1 MARLMELTLTAET
14 GRPLGS
20 RAAGRLRAQGKI
32 PGVVYGLG
40 VDPVPV
46 AVVWSELRRVLT
58 TEAGVNALIA
68 LDIDGR
74 TDLTIVKDLQRDPV
88 RREVLHVDFLRVD
101 PNAPVEVE
109 VPIVVV
115 GEAKEVES
123 AKGIAEQQMK
133 ALTVKA
139 KPTSIPGQIE
149 ADVST
154 LTVGSAI
161 TVGDLQLPEG
171 VTTDVDPSTPVV
183 AGVATRF
190 TVLAA
195 GGAGAAGGGEA
206 AEAGGEAA
214 EEAAA
219 EGGAEAGEVEES
231 GE

>member
-1 MARLMELTLTAET
+1 MAGLMELTLTAET
-14 GRPLGS
+14 GRAPGS
-20 RAAGRLRAQGKI
+20 RAAGRLRAEGKI
-32 PGVVYGLG
+32 PGVVYGMG
-40 VDPVPV
+40 ADPVPV

-68 LDIDGR
+68 LEIDGR

-101 PNAPVEVE
+101 PDAPVEVE

-133 ALTVKA
+133 SLTVKA
-139 KPTSIPGQIE
+139 KPTGIPGQIE
-149 ADVST
+149 ADVSS
-154 LTVGSAI
+154 LTVGSAV
-161 TVGDLQLPEG
+161 TVGDLQLPDG

-190 TVLAA
+190 TVVGA
-195 GGAGAAGGGEA
+195 GGAGAAEGGEAGEGAEEA
-206 AEAGGEAA
+206 AEAA
-214 EEAAA
+214 
-219 EGGAEAGEVEES
+219 GAETGEGEES

>member
-1 MARLMELTLTAET
+1 MELTLTAET
-14 GRPLGS
+14 GRTPGS

-40 VDPVPV
+40 ADPVPV

-74 TDLTIVKDLQRDPV
+74 RDLTIVKDLQRDPV

-101 PNAPVEVE
+101 PDAPVEVE

-133 ALTVKA
+133 SLTVKA
-139 KPTSIPGQIE
+139 KPTGIPGQIE
-149 ADVST
+149 ADVSS
-154 LTVGSAI
+154 LTVGSAV
-161 TVGDLQLPEG
+161 TVGDLQLPDG

-190 TVLAA
+190 TVMAA
-195 GGAGAAGGGEA
+195 GGAVAEGGEAGEAADEA
-206 AEAGGEAA
+206 AEAA
-214 EEAAA
+214 
-219 EGGAEAGEVEES
+219 GAETGEGEEN